1 MTLQLLAAC
10 VTAALAAAA
19 TLTFLM
25 RLRHSLQARSWP
37 SASAVILTSAA
48 EELEAEGAARAA
60 ITYRYTVDGCDY
72 VGTRLAFTGIMD
84 NKTRAS
90 AERAI
95 AKYPPGA
102 TVPAYYC
109 PRQPADAVLERGI
122 NPAVTRMFVFS
133 IFIVAV
139 TWIRYLH
146 LL

>member
-1 MTLQLLAAC
+1 M
-10 VTAALAAAA
+10 
-19 TLTFLM
+19 
-25 RLRHSLQARSWP
+25 
-37 SASAVILTSAA
+37 
-48 EELEAEGAARAA
+48 
-60 ITYRYTVDGCDY
+60 
-72 VGTRLAFTGIMD
+72 GTRLAFTGIMD